1 MINITIHNEDIHD
14 AFVSAVDNQQPG
26 TPSVFNQRLNHD
38 QTSGQISVQEDGNGK
53 FSITTT
59 ATDAG
64 DPNRTKTE
72 AQTGGAGDIVNVKC
86 D

>member
-26 TPSVFNQRLNHD
+26 NPTVFNQRLNHD
-38 QTSGQISVQEDGNGK
+38 QTSGPISVQEDGNGK

-64 DPNRTKTE
+64 DPSRTKTE
-72 AQTGGAGDIVNVKC
+72 AKTGGSGDIVNVKC